1 MPYQT
6 EGHHQGNTRLSD
18 ITRQH
23 QTEGL
28 LTYIPDWRV
37 HPIIHQTG
45 SSPLYT
51 RLRDITKATPD
62 CETSPRQHQTERHHQ
77 GNTKLCDLSFR
88 HQTVGSISIK
98 HKTGGISIR
107 NQTGGH
113 VYYTPDWGYISI
125 IYQMGTS
132 TLYTRLGDIHY
143 TPDWGCISIICQTG
157 GTFPLYTRWGHLH
170 YIPDWG
176 ISIIHQTGGAFP
188 LYTRWGTSTLYTSLR
203 VHLHYMQDWGTSP
216 LYTRL
221 GDISIIHQ
229 TGRICIIHQSGGGS
243 PRF

>member
-143 TPDWGCISIICQTG
+143 TPDWGCISIIHQMG
-157 GTFPLYTRWGHLH
+157 DIYIIHQPEGASPLYARLGN
-170 YIPDWG
+170 
-176 ISIIHQTGGAFP
+176 ISIIHQTGG
-188 LYTRWGTSTLYTSLR
+188 
-203 VHLHYMQDWGTSP
+203 HLHYTPDWED
-216 LYTRL
+216 LHYTPVW
-221 GDISIIHQ
+221 
-229 TGRICIIHQSGGGS
+229 GRIAKVLIYELD
-243 PRF
+243 